1 MQRNNKQVGGTLM
14 KIVISLGGS
23 VIVPK
28 ELDIKFLREFT
39 KLINKYKRKHKF
51 SIVCGGGYTARIYTK
66 KAKEL
71 GLSTKEAHELGI
83 SATHLNAQFIA
94 KILNVKF
101 SKEHPLKIGKM
112 RGIVI
117 SGGYKPGW
125 TTDTDAALIAK
136 SMKADMLI
144 NITDV
149 KGIYTKDPDKYKN
162 AKLIPRMNWEEFEK
176 MFGKKITGA
185 GKHYVFDPLAGQICK
200 KNKIKVIVIGKDL
213 KNLERILS
221 SKKFVGTTI
230 DTN

>member
-1 MQRNNKQVGGTLM
+1 M
-14 KIVISLGGS
+14 KVVISLGGS

-28 ELDIKFLREFT
+28 ELDVKFLKEFV
-39 KLINKYKRKHKF
+39 KLINKFKRKHKF
-51 SIVCGGGYTARIYTK
+51 SIVCGGGHTARIYTR
-66 KAKEL
+66 KAKEFN
-71 GLSTKEAHELGI
+71 LSTNEAHELGI
-83 SATHLNAQFIA
+83 SATHLNAQFLA
-94 KILNVKF
+94 KILNAKF

-112 RGIVI
+112 KGLIV

-136 SMKADMLI
+136 SMKANILI

-149 KGIYTKDPDKYKN
+149 KGIYTKDPNKYKD
-162 AKLIPRMNWEEFEK
+162 ARLIPKMSWKEFEK

-213 KNLERILS
+213 KTLERLLEG
-221 SKKFVGTTI
+221 KKFIGTIVG
-230 DTN
+230 D

>member
-1 MQRNNKQVGGTLM
+1 M

-28 ELDIKFLREFT
+28 ELDVKFLKEFV
-39 KLINKYKRKHKF
+39 KLIKKYRKKHKF
-51 SIVCGGGYTARIYTK
+51 SIVCGGGHTARIYTR
-66 KAKEL
+66 KAKEFN
-71 GLSTKEAHELGI
+71 LSTKEAHELGV
-83 SATHLNAQFIA
+83 SATHLNAQFLA
-94 KILNVKF
+94 KVLNATF

-112 RGIVI
+112 KGIIV

-136 SMKADMLI
+136 SMKADILV

-149 KGIYTKDPDKYKN
+149 KGIYTKDPDKYKD
-162 AKLIPRMNWEEFEK
+162 AKLIQNMSWKEFEK

-200 KNKIKVIVIGKDL
+200 KNKIKVVVISKNL
-213 KNLERILS
+213 KNLENLLKD
-221 SKKFVGTTI
+221 KKFVGTVVE
-230 DTN
+230 